1 MTSEGALVMEWIVSP
16 QRDRADGYRITF
28 AAYQNQEQALFTRE
42 FRTEAEVRKFIVEDI
57 RCTEMA
63 VFEALKGLSQS
74 ARAKIDHIQL
84 SDEVLSKLRGEK
96 NGHFQTE
103 TGDTP

>member
-16 QRDRADGYRITF
+16 QRDRADAYRITF
-28 AAYQNQEQALFTRE
+28 AAYQNQEHVLFTRE
-42 FRTEAEVRKFIVEDI
+42 FRTEAELRKFIEEDI

-63 VFEALKGLSQS
+63 VFEALKRLSQS

-84 SDEVLSKLRGEK
+84 SDEALSKLRGEK
-96 NGHFQTE
+96 DDHCQRE
-103 TGDTP
+103 IGDTP